1 MKKPFK
7 YRQVL
12 LWTMR
17 ITATQLIFAIWFMG
31 TGQAH
36 DSSAQSLLSQKIT
49 IKATGSEVKKVLS
62 QVEKQADVRFVFSS
76 KLIKSARK
84 VTVNAA
90 DKPLYEVLDQILTPL
105 ELQYEVSGK
114 IIILK
119 RQDALPPTELP
130 SKSIAP
136 KRNLT
141 GKVVDEMNAP
151 LPGVSIVVKGTQTGT
166 TTDADGGFTLDV
178 PDNAVLVL
186 SFVGYTTKEI
196 PVDNQSTISITL
208 EADVKSL
215 SELVV
220 VGYGVVKKS
229 DLTGSVASIKSAEL
243 NAYPATNLM
252 QSLAG
257 RATGVQISQNTG
269 APGSPMS
276 VRIRGTNSVQGG
288 NEPLYVVD
296 GFPYSGNPTLLNN
309 ADVESI
315 EILKDASATAI
326 YGSRG
331 ANGVVLITT
340 KKGKSG
346 RISVDLDT
354 YVGFQTPRKK
364 IEMMNAKEYA
374 QFYNEQAAND
384 GLAPHFTQ
392 DEINGFGEGTDWQD
406 LALHTA
412 AIQNHSVSV
421 NGGNEKTR
429 FSISGSNFNQGGIII
444 GSNYVRNSIR
454 ANLSTDFS
462 KKFKFDIN
470 TILSRIDTD
479 RKNSGGGNRGNSLIS
494 AMLSGYPTVAPL
506 LPEGGYS
513 NLATVYSWGSNVIT
527 NPLNFIE
534 QQTDHL
540 RSNKVLANG
549 ALTYTP
555 LDGLSIKISGGIE
568 NTDDRGDLYTTKK
581 FVNSLGSATINT
593 TQTTSLLN
601 ENTVSYVKEI
611 GKHNISAVAGF
622 TYQDFTTTE
631 LNTNASGFVSD
642 IQESFDIGAGATQ
655 GVPRSSY
662 SKWSLLSYLARFNYS
677 FNDKFLAT
685 VSFRADGSSRYTEGQ
700 KWGYFPSGSLAYR
713 LSEEQF
719 IRNIPFISDLKIRVG
734 YGETG
739 STAINPYFT
748 LNQLESGKVI
758 FGDALTTY
766 YAPGL
771 RLAGPL
777 KWETTS
783 QSDIGLDIGF
793 LQNRFS
799 LTLDYYIKNTRD
811 LLNNV
816 PLPSSLGYGYTI
828 DNVGKVQNKGF
839 EISANANVLTGAF
852 KWNLSANASI
862 NKNKVLKLYGG
873 NDVLGQAIDISV
885 INDNIN
891 VLREGESIGAFY
903 GYTEKGYDETGKIV
917 YEDFNGNGTRDIGDK
932 RIIGNP
938 NPKLIYGFNSTMNFK
953 NFELNVFIQGSQ
965 GNDIFNLSSVNQT
978 MDYGQAL
985 NMPREVFE
993 NHWTPTNTNAKY
1005 PLITG
1010 KVSQAQVSNRFVED
1024 GSYLRFKNIQLSY
1037 NVPVKNIK
1045 WLTSAQIY
1053 VSAQNLITFTKYSWF
1068 DPEISS
1074 YGSSNSIRMG
1084 IDHYSYPTAKTTT
1097 IGLRVGF

>member
-1 MKKPFK
+1 
-7 YRQVL
+7 
-12 LWTMR
+12 
-17 ITATQLIFAIWFMG
+17 MG

-36 DSSAQSLLSQKIT
+36 DSNAQSLLSQKIT
-49 IKATGSEVKKVLS
+49 IKATGSEVKKVLG

-130 SKSIAP
+130 SKSVAP

-494 AMLSGYPTVAPL
+494 AMLSGYPTVAPR

-611 GKHNISAVAGF
+611 GKHSISAVAGF

-852 KWNLSANASI
+852 KWDLSANASI

>member
-17 ITATQLIFAIWFMG
+17 ITATQLIFAIWFIG
-31 TGQAH
+31 TGFAH
-36 DSSAQSLLSQKIT
+36 DSNAQSLLSQKIT
-49 IKATGSEVKKVLS
+49 VVAAGSEVKKVLN
-62 QVEKQADVRFVFSS
+62 QVEKQADVKFVFSS

-84 VTVNAA
+84 VNVNATE
-90 DKPLYEVLDQILTPL
+90 KPLYEVLDQILTPL
-105 ELQYEVSGK
+105 GLQYEVSGK

-119 RQDALPPTELP
+119 RQDVLPTEIP
-130 SKSIAP
+130 VKSNAP

-141 GKVVDEMNAP
+141 GKVVDEMNSP

-186 SFVGYTTKEI
+186 SFVGFVTKEV
-196 PVDNQSTISITL
+196 PVENQSTINITL
-208 EADVKSL
+208 QADVRAL
-215 SELVV
+215 NELVV

-269 APGSPMS
+269 APGSPIS

-296 GFPYSGNPTLLNN
+296 GFPYSGSPTLLNN

-346 RISVDLDT
+346 RISVDLDS
-354 YVGFQTPRKK
+354 YVGFQKPRKK

-406 LALHTA
+406 LALQTA

-444 GSNYVRNSIR
+444 GSNYVRNSVR

-462 KKFKFDIN
+462 KKFRFDIN

-479 RKNSGGGNRGNSLIS
+479 RKNSGGGNRGNTLIS
-494 AMLSGYPTVAPL
+494 AMLSGYPTVPAR

-555 LDGLSIKISGGIE
+555 LEGLSIKISGGIE
-568 NTDDRGDLYTTKK
+568 NTDDRGDFYTTKK
-581 FVNSLGSATINT
+581 FVNSLGSAGINT

-601 ENTVSYVKEI
+601 ENTVSYIKEI

-622 TYQDFTTTE
+622 TYQDLTQTE
-631 LNTNASGFVSD
+631 LNTTASGFVSD
-642 IQESFDIGAGATQ
+642 IQESFDVGAGATQ
-655 GVPRSSY
+655 GVPKSSY
-662 SKWSLLSYLARFNYS
+662 FKWSLLSYLARFNYS
-677 FNDKFLAT
+677 FNEKFLAT

-700 KWGYFPSGSLAYR
+700 KWGYFPSGSIAYR
-713 LSEEQF
+713 LSEEKF
-719 IRNIPFISDLKIRVG
+719 IQNIPFISDLKIRVG

-739 STAINPYFT
+739 STAIDPYYT
-748 LNQLESGKVI
+748 LNQLASNKVV
-758 FGDALTTY
+758 FGDALTTS
-766 YAPGL
+766 YAPGV

-793 LQNRFS
+793 FQNRFS
-799 LTLDYYIKNTRD
+799 LTFDYYIKNTRD

-816 PLPSSLGYGYTI
+816 PLPSSLGYAYTI

-885 INDNIN
+885 INDNVN

-903 GYTEKGYDETGKIV
+903 GYIEKGYDETGKIV

-938 NPKLIYGFNSTMNFK
+938 NPKLIYGFNSTMNYK
-953 NFELNVFIQGSQ
+953 NFELNVFIQGTQ

-1053 VSAQNLITFTKYSWF
+1053 VSGQNLITFTKYSWF